1 METDPG
7 DRVAGGKADL
17 GNEDRARSGW
27 SVVLVPGEASSVGW
41 AVGVEGHAHLVD
53 GDVVVVPAEGDEVVG
68 IMGAVIAA
76 FDDVVGLDSVAAAAS
91 FD

>member
-1 METDPG
+1 M
-7 DRVAGGKADL
+7 AGGKADL

-53 GDVVVVPAEGDEVVG
+53 GDVVVVPAEGDEIVG
-68 IMGAVIAA
+68 IVSPVVVALL
-76 FDDVVGLDSVAAAAS
+76 DVVGLESVAAGAA